1 MHYSWAIDVRIHGS
15 SICPWNP
22 YFCRFIVTLAWVLG
36 QLLALLFDPLLE
48 LNNVPHDKTWLM
60 TAVLGSVYFRCR
72 GDLLTH

>member
-36 QLLALLFDPLLE
+36 QLLALLLTYSFTGQAQISE
-48 LNNVPHDKTWLM
+48 
-60 TAVLGSVYFRCR
+60 ACR
-72 GDLLTH
+72 ARDVDIC